1 MLFVL
6 LCIRFYGDM
15 DIPKGKGIED
25 AQCKESE
32 THLPSTVKTLRS
44 RWRPGMSFGEF
55 SNATF
60 AAFY

>member
-1 MLFVL
+1 MN
-6 LCIRFYGDM
+6 
-15 DIPKGKGIED
+15 IPKGKGIED